1 MARGTG
7 YSADTRLYQ
16 LRGQQMNDHVNPVF
30 GDILAAVAPPKELP
44 AYQVESA
51 RIIEEA
57 AEILCT
63 TDTQRALLQNIYLLG
78 KQDGFIEATKDA
90 LKRLRS

>member
-1 MARGTG
+1 
-7 YSADTRLYQ
+7 
-16 LRGQQMNDHVNPVF
+16 MNDHVNPAF
-30 GDILAAVAPPKELP
+30 SNILAAVAPPKETP

-57 AEILCT
+57 ADILCT
-63 TDTQRALLQNIYLLG
+63 TDTQRALLQIIYSLG

-90 LKRLRS
+90 LKRLRA